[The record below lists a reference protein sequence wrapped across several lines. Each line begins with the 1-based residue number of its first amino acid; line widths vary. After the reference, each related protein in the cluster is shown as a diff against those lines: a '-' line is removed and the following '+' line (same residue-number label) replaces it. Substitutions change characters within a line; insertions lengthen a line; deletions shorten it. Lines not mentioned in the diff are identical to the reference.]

1 MARTKK
7 ISDDI
12 LKKIRHVELYT
23 RRLLSGSLIGD
34 TRSAIRGS
42 GFEFD
47 QIREYQPGD
56 DVRFIDWRA
65 SARMNKILIKEY
77 IEERSR
83 TIMLAVDVSASSFFG
98 SSNQLRHDVLAQ
110 ITSVLALV
118 TEYSKDQVGLLLF
131 SDEVECFIPPS
142 RGRHHIHTI
151 MEKVFVFKPKH
162 KRTNIKSA
170 LERLAKLKRKDT
182 IAFVISDFIDEGF
195 TKELAVVARMYDLI
209 AIRCLE
215 STEHQLPHIG
225 FITIQDIETGEQY
238 MLDTRKRGISWWGTN
253 SSVNNFLH
261 ARIEEQN
268 NMFRKYAVDVLDIN
282 GDRPFIGDLINFFAR
297 RMGY

>member
-1 MARTKK
+1 MERTKK
-7 ISDDI
+7 ISEDI
-12 LKKIRHVELYT
+12 LKKIRHIEIYT

-34 TRSAIRGS
+34 TRSAIKGT

-65 SARMNKILIKEY
+65 SARMNKTLIKQY
-77 IEERSR
+77 IEERTR
-83 TIMLAVDVSASSFFG
+83 TIMLAVDVSGSSFFG
-98 SSNQLRHDVLAQ
+98 SSEQLRHDVLAQ
-110 ITSVLALV
+110 IASVLALV

-131 SDEVECFIPPS
+131 SDEVEQYIPPS

-151 MEKVFVFKPKH
+151 MQTVFAYKPKYT
-162 KRTNIKSA
+162 RTSVKSA

-182 IAFVISDFIDEGF
+182 MAFVISDFIDEGF
-195 TKELAVVARMYDLI
+195 DRELGVAARMYDLI

-215 STEHQLPHIG
+215 NTEYQLPHVG
-225 FITIQDIETGEQY
+225 FITVQDIETGEQY

-253 SSVNNFLH
+253 SSVNNFLQT
-261 ARIEEQN
+261 RINEQN
-268 NMFRKYAVDVLDIN
+268 ALFRKYAVDVLDIN
-282 GDRPFIGDLINFFAR
+282 GTRPFIGDLIKFFAR
-297 RMGY
+297 RIGY